1 MRRST
6 IRLALTIAAVS
17 IALLSTAAV
26 PAWAFRGLA
35 TITGEVQG
43 VIKGDNITKDGAG
56 AIVVRAMSFG
66 LDRPVDPLS
75 GLPIAKARFQPFR
88 LVKDPDRATPP
99 LLRAAVTNE
108 RLNVTIKWFRPIA
121 TGAEQQYFTV
131 TLQNAKITSMDSEGD
146 VTIAGGVVE
155 TIGFVYEKIT
165 MKDEVNGTIA
175 EATP

>member
-1 MRRST
+1 MRRPQV
-6 IRLALTIAAVS
+6 RLALTITAVS
-17 IALLSTAAV
+17 VALLSITAV

-56 AIVVRAMSFG
+56 AIIVRAMSFG

-75 GLPIAKARFQPFR
+75 GLPFGKARFQPFR

-99 LLRAAVTNE
+99 LLRAVVTNE
-108 RLNVTIKWFRPIA
+108 RLNITIKWFRPIA
-121 TGAEQQYFTV
+121 TGAEQHYFTV

-146 VTIAGGVVE
+146 VTIAGGVAE
-155 TIGFVYEKIT
+155 TIGFAYEKIT
-165 MKDEVNGTIA
+165 MRDEVNGTVA